1 MKISKKSAK
10 PSAEKSKKEAPGSK
24 TRKMEPLKSK
34 ELKNQRFDDF
44 DEDDDADTD
53 TDQIDPEIMDE
64 GGFGDFDGDFDD
76 DDDL

>member
-1 MKISKKSAK
+1 MKTSKKSAK

-44 DEDDDADTD
+44 DEDEDTD
-53 TDQIDPEIMDE
+53 TDQIDPEMMDA
-64 GGFGDFDGDFDD
+64 GGFGDFEGDFDD

>member
-1 MKISKKSAK
+1 MKTSKKSAT
-10 PSAEKSKKEAPGSK
+10 PSAEKSKKVAPGSK

-44 DEDDDADTD
+44 DEDEDADS
-53 TDQIDPEIMDE
+53 DQIDPEMMDA
-64 GGFGDFDGDFDD
+64 GSFGDFDGDFDD